1 MKGMKILVMELCGAD
16 LMGLPLFKDLSEKEI
31 DQFLQATGVQIK
43 TYGKKERILRAY
55 EKNNCIG
62 VIVEGEAFV
71 ITEDRFGNE
80 SISHQLQRG
89 SMFGSTSAIL
99 PVTNIS
105 SIETITPTT
114 AILVTYHDLI
124 TVGPR
129 LGRIHG
135 VVMKNL
141 LEAFSRKNFLMM
153 QKVELLTQKSLRER
167 IILYL
172 LQQEKQERGENGKI
186 PVPGR
191 IRLAKIL
198 ECKRRAL
205 TREVRSMEEKGI
217 LICGED
223 WMQLVKDKLND

>member
-1 MKGMKILVMELCGAD
+1 M
-16 LMGLPLFKDLSEKEI
+16 
-31 DQFLQATGVQIK
+31 
-43 TYGKKERILRAY
+43 R
-55 EKNNCIG
+55 
-62 VIVEGEAFV
+62 
-71 ITEDRFGNE
+71 
-80 SISHQLQRG
+80 
-89 SMFGSTSAIL
+89 
-99 PVTNIS
+99 
-105 SIETITPTT
+105 
-114 AILVTYHDLI
+114 
-124 TVGPR
+124 
-129 LGRIHG
+129 
-135 VVMKNL
+135 
-141 LEAFSRKNFLMM
+141 

-198 ECKRRAL
+198 ECNRSAL

>member
-1 MKGMKILVMELCGAD
+1 MKLRGAD
-16 LMGLPLFKDLSEKEI
+16 LTGLPLFKDLSEQEI
-31 DQFLQATGVQIK
+31 DRFLQATGVQVK
-43 TYGKKERILRAY
+43 EYGKNERILKAY
-55 EKNNCIG
+55 EENRCIG
-62 VIVEGEAFV
+62 VIVRGEAFV

-80 SISHQLQRG
+80 SISHHLQRG

-99 PVTNIS
+99 PVSNIS
-105 SIETITPTT
+105 SVETITPATV
-114 AILVTYHDLI
+114 ILVTYHDLI

-153 QKVELLTQKSLRER
+153 LKVELLTQKSLRER
-167 IILYL
+167 LILYL
-172 LQQEKQERGENGKI
+172 LQQEKQGHGQDGRI

-198 ECKRRAL
+198 ECNRSAL
-205 TREVRSMEEKGI
+205 TREIRAMTEAGI
-217 LICGED
+217 LLCGED
-223 WMQLVKDKLND
+223 WMQLDKDKMND

>member
-89 SMFGSTSAIL
+89 LMFGSTSAIL

-198 ECKRRAL
+198 ECNRSAL

>member
-1 MKGMKILVMELCGAD
+1 MKILVMELCGAD

-89 SMFGSTSAIL
+89 LMFGSTSAIL

-198 ECKRRAL
+198 ECNRSAL

>member
-1 MKGMKILVMELCGAD
+1 MELCGAD

-89 SMFGSTSAIL
+89 LMFGSTSAIL

-198 ECKRRAL
+198 ECNRSAL

>member
-1 MKGMKILVMELCGAD
+1 MELRGAD
-16 LMGLPLFKDLSEKEI
+16 LMGMPLFKDLSEQEI
-31 DQFLQATGVQIK
+31 DRFLQATGVQVK
-43 TYGKKERILRAY
+43 QYGKKERILKAY
-55 EKNNCIG
+55 EENRCIG
-62 VIVEGEAFV
+62 VIVTGEAFV

-80 SISHQLQRG
+80 SISHHLQRG

-99 PVTNIS
+99 PVSNIS
-105 SIETITPTT
+105 SIETITPATV
-114 AILVTYHDLI
+114 ILVTYHDLI

-153 QKVELLTQKSLRER
+153 QKIELLTQKSLRER
-167 IILYL
+167 LILYL
-172 LQQEKQERGENGKI
+172 LQQEKQGHAGADGRI

-198 ECKRRAL
+198 ECNRSAL
-205 TREVRSMEEKGI
+205 TREIRSMSDAGI
-217 LICGED
+217 LHCGED
-223 WMQLVKDKLND
+223 WMQLDKDKMNG

>member
-1 MKGMKILVMELCGAD
+1 MKILVMELCGAD

-172 LQQEKQERGENGKI
+172 LHSLQLGEYKVCI
-186 PVPGR
+186 
-191 IRLAKIL
+191 
-198 ECKRRAL
+198 
-205 TREVRSMEEKGI
+205 
-217 LICGED
+217 
-223 WMQLVKDKLND
+223 